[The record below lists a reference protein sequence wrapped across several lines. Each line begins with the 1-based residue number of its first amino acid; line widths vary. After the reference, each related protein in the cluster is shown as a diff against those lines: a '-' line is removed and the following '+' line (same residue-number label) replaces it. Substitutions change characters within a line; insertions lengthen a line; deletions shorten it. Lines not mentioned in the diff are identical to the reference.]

1 MKIIELLNKI
11 ANDEEVPKK
20 IKYDGQI
27 YTYSNCRYKTQ
38 DGYSD
43 LLGTKNMFYSGV
55 LNYEVEIIEDKP
67 KKIGKMTVL
76 GKDITLGSME
86 NWIDNE
92 LNDNEQKI
100 CSAIDIIGIK
110 TNEIIIAL
118 NYLLEKSDKE

>member
-67 KKIGKMTVL
+67 KFEVDEKGFIHTNSGAWK
-76 GKDITLGSME
+76 GRK
-86 NWIDNE
+86 
-92 LNDNEQKI
+92 
-100 CSAIDIIGIK
+100 IDIEFAK
-110 TNEIIIAL
+110 TL
-118 NYLLEKSDKE
+118 NWLIEKSSSND